1 MGAVIYSVV
10 AIVIVVALAVS
21 TLRFWLDSRRKAP
34 AQRRLAAAGTLLTLA
49 VTLIIYSS
57 EIDRQILA
65 ALTALG
71 IDGGFYETTSSV
83 LHSFDVGCTHA
94 ANFINGILGVA
105 DVGYRAYPPA
115 WPAALLIVG
124 YGIRFLIY
132 RSHTKKGNE
141 DAALTGAVYWSHITT
156 YVMVIAFLIVI
167 AGVNPWV
174 LVPLSLLATAAI
186 VVSLKLIAE
195 DLGVLLRALAKTV
208 WTGFV
213 RLGRQVA
220 YLATELA
227 ARVRAFLAYASKAYV
242 DNVRTPLRAW
252 VERVDKRN
260 QDLRKASGE
269 RLKEQD
275 ARLGERFRRA
285 DPTTRITA
293 DGSSPPGQDTSS
305 PGGAQRRRSPRT
317 DEAWYDFEAAGGQ
330 GSGDARDAA
339 TAIADRNDTGA
350 NIASVAEALWDATA
364 SRGAVSRASYEEW
377 RRKTPIHAP
386 TADEIERR
394 FGSFDLISSLVGGL
408 QATPGGSITQLEA
421 QLHTRERRTQ

>member
-1 MGAVIYSVV
+1 MRPVIYSVV
-10 AIVIVVALAVS
+10 AIAIVVALVVS
-21 TLRFWLDSRRKAP
+21 TLRFLSDSRRKGA
-34 AQRRLAAAGTLLTLA
+34 AQRRLAAMGTLLTLA
-49 VTLIIYSS
+49 ITLMIYSG
-57 EIDRQILA
+57 EIERQILA

-83 LHSFDVGCTHA
+83 LNSVDLACIHA
-94 ANFINGILGVA
+94 ANFINAALGAA
-105 DVGYRAYPPA
+105 DVDYRPYPPA

-167 AGVNPWV
+167 AGVNPWA
-174 LVPLSLLATAAI
+174 LIPLSLLATAAI

-195 DLGVLLRALAKTV
+195 DLGVLLRTLAKTT
-208 WTGFV
+208 WTGVV
-213 RLGRQVA
+213 RVGRQVA
-220 YLATELA
+220 YFATEFA

-260 QDLRKASGE
+260 QTLRAASGQ

-285 DPTTRITA
+285 EPTARTTP
-293 DGSSPPGQDTSS
+293 DGSPPTGQDARR
-305 PGGAQRRRSPRT
+305 PGAAQGHSPRT
-317 DEAWYDFEAAGGQ
+317 EEAWYDFEAAGGQ
-330 GSGDARDAA
+330 PTGDARDAA
-339 TAIADRNDTGA
+339 TAVADDDKGGA
-350 NIASVAEALWDATA
+350 GISSVAEALWDATA
-364 SRGAVSRASYEEW
+364 SRGGAVSRASYEEW
-377 RRKTPIHAP
+377 RRKTPMHAP
-386 TADEIERR
+386 SADEIERR
-394 FGSFDLISSLVGGL
+394 FGSFNLLSSLVGGL
-408 QATPGGSITQLEA
+408 QATPGGSIMQLEA

>member
-1 MGAVIYSVV
+1 MRAVIYSVV
-10 AIVIVVALAVS
+10 AIAIVAALAVS
-21 TLRFWLDSRRKAP
+21 TVRFWSDGRRKGA

-49 VTLIIYSS
+49 VTLMIYSG
-57 EIDRQILA
+57 EINRQILA

-83 LHSFDVGCTHA
+83 LHGFDVGCTHA

-132 RSHTKKGNE
+132 RSHTKRGNE

-156 YVMVIAFLIVI
+156 YVMVIAFLIVVT
-167 AGVNPWV
+167 GVNPWV
-174 LVPLSLLATAAI
+174 LVPVSLLATAAI

-220 YLATELA
+220 YFATEFA

-275 ARLGERFRRA
+275 ARLGERFR
-285 DPTTRITA
+285 PTGV
-293 DGSSPPGQDTSS
+293 GSSPPDQDTSH
-305 PGGAQRRRSPRT
+305 PDATQPRRSPRT

-330 GSGDARDAA
+330 SSGDARDAA
-339 TAIADRNDTGA
+339 TAIVDHDDTGA
-350 NIASVAEALWDATA
+350 NVSSVAEALWDATA
-364 SRGAVSRASYEEW
+364 SRGGAVSRASYEEW
-377 RRKTPIHAP
+377 RRKTPMHAP

-394 FGSFDLISSLVGGL
+394 FGAINLISSLVAGL

-421 QLHTRERRTQ
+421 QLHTREQRTQ